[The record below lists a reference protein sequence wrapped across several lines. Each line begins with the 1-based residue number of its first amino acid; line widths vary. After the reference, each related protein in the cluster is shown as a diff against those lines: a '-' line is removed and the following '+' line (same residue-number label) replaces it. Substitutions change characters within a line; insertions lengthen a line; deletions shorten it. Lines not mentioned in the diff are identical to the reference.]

1 MLLHMW
7 PGDTL
12 TFSKSYFL
20 KNHMEQLLPYSS
32 PVRWGGGEKDREQ
45 ILSSFVIRCGL
56 NLLKILCLLLN
67 DLELSF

>member
-20 KNHMEQLLPYSS
+20 KKSDGTFIAIFQPCKMKGREREKERERKKAFFLCNQTWIKFIKDAGS
-32 PVRWGGGEKDREQ
+32 PFK
-45 ILSSFVIRCGL
+45 
-56 NLLKILCLLLN
+56 
-67 DLELSF
+67 